1 MGMATTEAMGRV
13 ATEAL
18 EIPTEGIKDF
28 ARRQIESWC
37 RTCDKFIQWQ
47 RQHIV
52 QGTPT
57 AEEQRDHK
65 EALRWLLRTTR
76 LLSFSVATPDFPDRS
91 IQRMVEVAL
100 WKLDQSWQTIYEP
113 LPEAEADRLLADV
126 FPE

>member
-1 MGMATTEAMGRV
+1 MATTEAMGRP
-13 ATEAL
+13 AAEASV
-18 EIPTEGIKDF
+18 IPTEGMKDF
-28 ARRQIESWC
+28 ARHQVERWC
-37 RTCDKFIQWQ
+37 QTCDKFIQWQ
-47 RQHIV
+47 RQYIV

-57 AEEQRDHK
+57 PDQQRDHK
-65 EALRWLLRTTR
+65 DALRWLLRTTR

-113 LPEAEADRLLADV
+113 LPEAEADKLLAEV

>member
-1 MGMATTEAMGRV
+1 MDRLASEASLIPGEGM
-13 ATEAL
+13 
-18 EIPTEGIKDF
+18 KDF
-28 ARRQIESWC
+28 ARHQVERWC
-37 RTCDKFIQWQ
+37 QTCDKFIQWQ

-91 IQRMVEVAL
+91 VQRMVEVAL